1 MLVQVTRD
9 VRDFGV
15 ELVPG
20 EGLTYHTRENLDTYF
35 WYAWDTSHA
44 SDAKKPCFSYPTS
57 ICILIP
63 QNMKGQKNIAKRK
76 DLILAS
82 CYCPLKIAFEILKL
96 LKLWTISEIGKGMY
110 HFPVTL

>member
-1 MLVQVTRD
+1 MVQVTRD

-44 SDAKKPCFSYPTS
+44 SDAKKPCFSYPTTTVLQKS
-57 ICILIP
+57 IQTRVKFICCQPHVAQFDSLYFWLQIYI
-63 QNMKGQKNIAKRK
+63 
-76 DLILAS
+76 
-82 CYCPLKIAFEILKL
+82 E
-96 LKLWTISEIGKGMY
+96 
-110 HFPVTL
+110 

>member
-1 MLVQVTRD
+1 MRD

-44 SDAKKPCFSYPTS
+44 SDAKKPCFSYP
-57 ICILIP
+57 I
-63 QNMKGQKNIAKRK
+63 M
-76 DLILAS
+76 
-82 CYCPLKIAFEILKL
+82 
-96 LKLWTISEIGKGMY
+96 SES
-110 HFPVTL
+110 

>member
-1 MLVQVTRD
+1 MRD

-44 SDAKKPCFSYPTS
+44 SDAKKPCFSYP
-57 ICILIP
+57 LIRSAGFYLVFS
-63 QNMKGQKNIAKRK
+63 QIEFR
-76 DLILAS
+76 
-82 CYCPLKIAFEILKL
+82 
-96 LKLWTISEIGKGMY
+96 
-110 HFPVTL
+110 

>member
-1 MLVQVTRD
+1 MRD

-44 SDAKKPCFSYPTS
+44 SDAKKPCFSYPLMS
-57 ICILIP
+57 RA
-63 QNMKGQKNIAKRK
+63 QNVANWQDCKG
-76 DLILAS
+76 
-82 CYCPLKIAFEILKL
+82 F
-96 LKLWTISEIGKGMY
+96 
-110 HFPVTL
+110 

>member
-1 MLVQVTRD
+1 MRD

-44 SDAKKPCFSYPTS
+44 SDAKKPCFSYPWIDKHWYCSYVMDIDRITPMTYQS
-57 ICILIP
+57 PAMVCIEHFNIHQIEPFVEMQICIL
-63 QNMKGQKNIAKRK
+63 
-76 DLILAS
+76 
-82 CYCPLKIAFEILKL
+82 
-96 LKLWTISEIGKGMY
+96 
-110 HFPVTL
+110 

>member
-44 SDAKKPCFSYPTS
+44 SDAKKPCFSYPRTTYPRIIYPRTNYPRTTNPRIKDPVHGLKFCQKIPTS
-57 ICILIP
+57 LYV
-63 QNMKGQKNIAKRK
+63 NHSKIAKPVSAQLFHRK
-76 DLILAS
+76 
-82 CYCPLKIAFEILKL
+82 
-96 LKLWTISEIGKGMY
+96 
-110 HFPVTL
+110 V

>member
-1 MLVQVTRD
+1 MRD

-44 SDAKKPCFSYPTS
+44 SDAKKPCFSYPNNTELKYSTS
-57 ICILIP
+57 DTCC
-63 QNMKGQKNIAKRK
+63 ARR
-76 DLILAS
+76 
-82 CYCPLKIAFEILKL
+82 
-96 LKLWTISEIGKGMY
+96 
-110 HFPVTL
+110 

>member
-1 MLVQVTRD
+1 MRD

-44 SDAKKPCFSYPTS
+44 SDAKKPCFSYPIYIENSKLTVS
-57 ICILIP
+57 LDLTLITKIKESMN
-63 QNMKGQKNIAKRK
+63 Q
-76 DLILAS
+76 DLVNS
-82 CYCPLKIAFEILKL
+82 VRQE
-96 LKLWTISEIGKGMY
+96 
-110 HFPVTL
+110 

>member
-1 MLVQVTRD
+1 MRD

-44 SDAKKPCFSYPTS
+44 SDAKKPCFSYP
-57 ICILIP
+57 
-63 QNMKGQKNIAKRK
+63 
-76 DLILAS
+76 
-82 CYCPLKIAFEILKL
+82 YKL
-96 LKLWTISEIGKGMY
+96 
-110 HFPVTL
+110 

>member
-1 MLVQVTRD
+1 MRD

-44 SDAKKPCFSYPTS
+44 SDAKKPCFSYPHYIS
-57 ICILIP
+57 AYFFAENPHFLAE
-63 QNMKGQKNIAKRK
+63 KNRIF
-76 DLILAS
+76 
-82 CYCPLKIAFEILKL
+82 YGFYVWGGGE
-96 LKLWTISEIGKGMY
+96 Y
-110 HFPVTL
+110 

>member
-1 MLVQVTRD
+1 MRD

-44 SDAKKPCFSYPTS
+44 SDAKKPCFSYP
-57 ICILIP
+57 LIHRKRDFSLTP
-63 QNMKGQKNIAKRK
+63 VVQVAVGHQAMTTHCTFMASRGARPSLEGQQQPDAK
-76 DLILAS
+76 
-82 CYCPLKIAFEILKL
+82 KL
-96 LKLWTISEIGKGMY
+96 
-110 HFPVTL
+110 